1 METSTPLTETEVSGD
16 PKSRAYAQLYW
27 LAAGHL
33 MLDAYTGSVSVF
45 LPILITKFQLSITLG
60 AILLTAYSIIASL
73 GQLPFGFL
81 ADRFPRVNF
90 TVWGLVFAGICISS
104 LGLAPFYWVAFVL
117 LILAGFSTS
126 LFHPQAAAM
135 SGEAAKRSRS
145 FGLAV
150 FMTAGRTGYALGPL
164 MMAPVAAYFGP
175 EYIVLFAVPALII
188 ALAIRRHWQPTQVSK
203 PWPGRA
209 AFLKPFT
216 TNFRPLALI
225 WSLEAMRT
233 SVMTGVSS
241 FLPLLLIQKGYSL
254 VAAGAAVSL
263 FVGAGAV
270 GNLVGGR
277 LADRIGRRRL
287 LLVSMSGAIPL
298 AYGFLWTSGPVSWIL
313 LPLLGAVLLST
324 LGVTIAVGQELVPE
338 NANTVSSLMMGV
350 TWTVGSV
357 GLLIIGVLADW
368 IGLTAAIG
376 LLFLMLVPA
385 AAFAWYLPPD
395 RERFSN

>member
-1 METSTPLTETEVSGD
+1 METSAPLTETEVARD
-16 PKSRAYAQLYW
+16 PKPRAYAQLYW

-33 MLDAYTGSVSVF
+33 MLDAYTGSVSVL
-45 LPILITKFQLSITLG
+45 LPILIDKFKLSITLG
-60 AILLTAYSIIASL
+60 AVLLTAYSIIASV
-73 GQLPFGFL
+73 GQLPFGLL
-81 ADRFPRVNF
+81 ADRYPKVNF
-90 TVWGLVFAGICISS
+90 TGWGLVFAGICISS
-104 LGLAPFYWVAFVL
+104 LVLSPFYWVAMGL
-117 LILAGFSTS
+117 LILAGFATS

-135 SGEAAKRSRS
+135 SGEATKRSRAL
-145 FGLAV
+145 GMAV
-150 FMTAGRTGYALGPL
+150 FMTAGRAGYAVGPL

-175 EYIVLFAVPALII
+175 KYLILFTLPALVI
-188 ALAIRRHWQPTQVSK
+188 ALGIRSHWQPTQVSQ

-209 AFLKPFT
+209 AFLKPFA

-241 FLPLLLIQKGYSL
+241 FLPLLLVQKGYSL

-263 FVGAGAV
+263 FVGAVAV

-277 LADRIGRRRL
+277 LADRIGRKRL
-287 LLVSMSGAIPL
+287 LLISMGGAIPL

-324 LGVTIAVGQELVPE
+324 LGVTIAVGQELVPG
-338 NANTVSSLMMGV
+338 NASTVSSLMMGV

-385 AAFAWYLPPD
+385 VACAWFFPSD
-395 RERFSN
+395 RER